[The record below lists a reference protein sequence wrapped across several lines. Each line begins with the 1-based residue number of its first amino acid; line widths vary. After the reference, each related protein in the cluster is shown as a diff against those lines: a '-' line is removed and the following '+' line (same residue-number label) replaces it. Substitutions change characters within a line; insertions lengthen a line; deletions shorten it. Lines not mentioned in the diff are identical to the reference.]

1 MAQRPLDPAL
11 AKEAYDAIREHGDSR
26 RAAQALGIADATLRS
41 RAARH
46 GPALAAHAAN
56 ALPATPEERREI
68 LRLRAEVDQ
77 LKRER
82 QDRDGEAMLAEA
94 IAAARGKLQAEAVAP
109 PAWAIRGE
117 RIADSPGVPILMLTD
132 WHIGETVRSAEVFHM
147 NAFDEAA
154 ADARVRQV
162 VERAILLG
170 AMHAP
175 AGGHKGGVVFL
186 GGDFVSGW
194 LHEELVRSDWCSP
207 LQSSAWC
214 VSRIVWA
221 LRKLR
226 DAWGRL
232 YVVGVS
238 GNHGRLT
245 KRPPGKGHSFQCFDW
260 LIYTMVAQ
268 QIGDHATDRKTITI
282 SVPDDGE
289 QIVPVAG
296 TRYHLM
302 HGHQAGVKGGDGII
316 GALGPIM
323 RGAVKIGSANRSVG
337 RDSDVLVIGHY
348 HQTLW
353 LPRVIVGGTLK
364 GYDEYA
370 RVSRFGFEP
379 ASQLMWFSHPK
390 WGANCPMRIF
400 LQDPPVGD
408 TAACV
413 TKRKAA

>member
-1 MAQRPLDPAL
+1 VPQPPLDPAL
-11 AKEAYDAIREHGDSR
+11 ARQARDAIAKHGGATAAA
-26 RAAQALGIADATLRS
+26 RATGIAAATLRS
-41 RAARH
+41 RAQRCQDNA
-46 GPALAAHAAN
+46 PADAAPIA
-56 ALPATPEERREI
+56 PAERREI
-68 LRLRAEVDQ
+68 IRLRAENEQ
-77 LKRER
+77 LRR
-82 QDRDGEAMLAEA
+82 AQHDHDGEALLAEA
-94 IAAARGKLQAEAVAP
+94 IAAARGRLQAEAVEAP
-109 PAWAIRGE
+109 SWALRGE
-117 RIADSPGVPILMLTD
+117 RAADSPGVPMLMLTD
-132 WHIGETVRSAEVFHM
+132 WHVGETVRASEVFRL
-147 NAFDEAA
+147 NQFDAAA

-162 VERAILLG
+162 VERAVMLG

-175 AGGHKGGVVFL
+175 AGGHRGGVVFL

-207 LQSSAWC
+207 LQSAAWC
-214 VSRIVWA
+214 VSRLVWV

-226 DAWGRL
+226 DAWGRI

-268 QIGDHATDRKTITI
+268 QLHESRSDRKTITV

-289 QIVPVAG
+289 QIVQVAG

-302 HGHQAGVKGGDGII
+302 HGHQLGVKGGDGII

-364 GYDEYA
+364 GFDEYA
-370 RVSRFGFEP
+370 RVSRFSFEP

-390 WGANCPMRIF
+390 WGANCPMRVF
-400 LQDPPVGD
+400 LQDPATGD
-408 TAACV
+408 PAACV
-413 TKRKAA
+413 TKQKAA